1 MLSAVSGGMFEI
13 GDDMLVLGSEKDRLA
28 LVENRELLNMAKVG
42 RAHTPVDL
50 MTYQPEDEQP
60 SIFFLR
66 ESQRQA
72 MLTVFNWTNT
82 ARSHTL
88 KLEDLGLQADHRCAA
103 TDVLNQDGSVTLEG
117 GTVRIENQPPQS
129 VKVIKIIDRNLAE
142 AAPTVT
148 AQVAACRPHS
158 FPPLKNLP
166 RLVRQAV
173 KSKAEMKTLL
183 NVRDP
188 RS

>member
-1 MLSAVSGGMFEI
+1 
-13 GDDMLVLGSEKDRLA
+13 
-28 LVENRELLNMAKVG
+28 
-42 RAHTPVDL
+42 
-50 MTYQPEDEQP
+50 
-60 SIFFLR
+60 
-66 ESQRQA
+66 

-158 FPPLKNLP
+158 FPPLRTYLDWRGKL
-166 RLVRQAV
+166 
-173 KSKAEMKTLL
+173 
-183 NVRDP
+183 
-188 RS
+188 